1 MTMVKI
7 RHDDAG
13 DGQTTPFGTS
23 PATSMSPSN
32 APRTRLAGT
41 FIVPAFREELTVART
56 LKALDELG
64 ANTDIDWEVVVVDD
78 GSDDQTS
85 KVVRETAASLALPV
99 RLLRHRRNAGL
110 GAAMRTGIQASTGD
124 LVVAVD
130 CDLSYGMEDVRA
142 LISAWLVSRPH
153 IVIASP
159 YMEGGATVR
168 VPRPL
173 EVRSRAANRFLNRAA
188 YHDVKTLTGM
198 VRAYD
203 GPFVRS
209 LSLKAE
215 GADVMVEI
223 VYKAQILRAT
233 IIEIPAT
240 LSWAGIEE
248 RVSRG
253 SLTSTTSRLTTY
265 RQLINGYLWR
275 SYWVPL
281 VPALAFGVIAVVL
294 TVMGFLGWHGLAVV
308 SAVLS
313 VLLMALAL
321 ASLQAKRYFE
331 ELYNLGYGLKR
342 VADVEPIRTPTQQ
355 TAPEELRPPDDF
367 SV

>member
-1 MTMVKI
+1 MTMVKVGQA
-7 RHDDAG
+7 DVQG
-13 DGQTTPFGTS
+13 DPSAHLGTS
-23 PATSMSPSN
+23 PAPARTQ
-32 APRTRLAGT
+32 APRTKLTGT
-41 FIVPAFREELTVART
+41 FIIPAFREELTVART
-56 LKALDELG
+56 LRALDQLAG
-64 ANTDIDWEVVVVDD
+64 GTDIEWEVVVVDD

-85 KVVRETAASLALPV
+85 QVVRATAASISLPV

-110 GAAMRTGIQASTGD
+110 GAAMRTGIQSSTGD
-124 LVVAVD
+124 VVVAVD
-130 CDLSYGMEDVRA
+130 CDLSYGMDDIRA

-203 GPFVRS
+203 GPFIRS

-223 VYKAQILRAT
+223 IYKAQILRAT

-248 RVSRG
+248 RVSRS

-281 VPALAFGVIAVVL
+281 VPALVFGVVAVVL
-294 TVMGFLGWHGLAVV
+294 TVMGYLGWHGLAIV
-308 SAVLS
+308 SATLS
-313 VLLMALAL
+313 VVLLALAL
-321 ASLQAKRYFE
+321 SSLQAKRYFE
-331 ELYNLGYGLKR
+331 ELYNLGFGIKR
-342 VADVEPIRTPTQQ
+342 VSDVEPVRTPTHQ
-355 TAPEELRPPDDF
+355 LRCGDQGSPDDTDA
-367 SV
+367 